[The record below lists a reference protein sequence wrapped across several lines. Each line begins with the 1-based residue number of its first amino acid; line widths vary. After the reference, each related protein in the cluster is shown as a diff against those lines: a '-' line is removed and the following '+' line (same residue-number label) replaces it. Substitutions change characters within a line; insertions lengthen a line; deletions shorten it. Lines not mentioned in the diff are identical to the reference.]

1 MSKTAQISRAAAG
14 TAPTVTTVSTI
25 DAVNAGRSVRDGA
38 RRTRH
43 AVNRRNL
50 LRAASALAGHAALV
64 AAVPA
69 LFLTGCSSLPPAGE
83 RVTAG
88 RFSGRI
94 SRNGKTE
101 SASGRYRYTEAP
113 GREELELL
121 TPLYGVLGHVTVT
134 ASGAVLEQG
143 NHPPVT
149 APDAQTLMLHAFGF
163 SLPITHLKSWLA
175 GKPAPETAS
184 RTLSAEAFEQLGW
197 RIEIRRRL
205 ADGRPAVLNLAGSGV
220 TLTLTVDP

>member
-14 TAPTVTTVSTI
+14 TAPTVSAFN
-25 DAVNAGRSVRDGA
+25 AVNAGRSVRDGA

-50 LRAASALAGHAALV
+50 LRAASTLAGHAALV

-121 TPLYGVLGHVTVT
+121 TPLYGVLGRVTVT

-149 APDAQTLMLHAFGF
+149 APDAQTLMLDAFGF
-163 SLPITHLKSWLA
+163 SLPMTHLKSWLA

-205 ADGRPAVLNLAGSGV
+205 ADGLPAVLHLTGSGV
-220 TLTLTVDP
+220 TLTLTIEP